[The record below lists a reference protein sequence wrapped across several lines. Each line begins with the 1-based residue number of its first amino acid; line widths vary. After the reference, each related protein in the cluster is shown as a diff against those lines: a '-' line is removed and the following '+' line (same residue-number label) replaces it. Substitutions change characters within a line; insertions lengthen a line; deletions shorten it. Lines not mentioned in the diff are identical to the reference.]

1 MHICVNVGMYF
12 FFVFVKCEL
21 PFACLID
28 TRPTNHH
35 LSVII
40 MSLLVDRKKEKKHTE
55 SNIVVSRQQATSEPI
70 RSHCC
75 CWLTHTR
82 KHFLYVFNQKH
93 ICMPL
98 DDQFFFV
105 LFIASVFFSLNIRH
119 TAHGTRH
126 TVNAR
131 TTVYSI
137 SEATTTISTH
147 NFFLLYLR
155 WFKS

>member
-1 MHICVNVGMYF
+1 MCECWNVYF
-12 FFVFVKCEL
+12 FLFFFVKCEL

-40 MSLLVDRKKEKKHTE
+40 MSLLVDRKKERKKRTE

-70 RSHCC
+70 RSRTHCCC

-98 DDQFFFV
+98 DDHFFFV

-119 TAHGTRH
+119 TAHGERENNCLQH
-126 TVNAR
+126 LRSYNN
-131 TTVYSI
+131 
-137 SEATTTISTH
+137 
-147 NFFLLYLR
+147 NFDTQFFFFYYI
-155 WFKS
+155 